1 MDCGHKNQRVARAS
15 MPSDTRLSL
24 PDGTGPAIACRRLI
38 APYAPLL
45 SHPEPRAAQQTEL
58 VFGQEFDVHAETG
71 SWTLGRARSLVVG
84 GSRPGYVGWVETK
97 TLGDVPLE
105 PTHRVNVIT
114 APVFC
119 RADLKSHIVMSVPLG
134 ANIHA
139 MSETEDYVQIGAG
152 AYLSQRHVRQL
163 SQPETCWVTVARR
176 YLGQPYVWGG
186 NGARGVDCS
195 GLVQMSLA
203 ACGID
208 APRDADLQ
216 ENSLGHGVGLPGQV
230 GDLLFW
236 SGHVGI
242 LATKTRLL
250 HANATHMAVVEE
262 PLGPALK
269 RMKRAGIALRAVKR
283 L

>member
-1 MDCGHKNQRVARAS
+1 MGPKIARRRVI
-15 MPSDTRLSL
+15 TE
-24 PDGTGPAIACRRLI
+24 
-38 APYAPLL
+38 YAPLL
-45 SHPEPRAAQQTEL
+45 SHPTPRAAQQTEL
-58 VFGQEFDVHAETG
+58 VHGQEFDVHAEQGT
-71 SWTLGRARSLVVG
+71 WAFGRACPLISDSWRA
-84 GSRPGYVGWVETK
+84 GYVGWVAADV
-97 TLGDVPLE
+97 LGDLQSAQ
-105 PTHRVNVIT
+105 THYVTSVS

-119 RADLKSHIVMSVPLG
+119 RADLKSHIIMSLPLG
-134 ANIHA
+134 ARISV
-139 MSETEDYVQIGAG
+139 MLESDSYYQIGAG
-152 AYLSQRHVRQL
+152 AYVSRLHVRSIL
-163 SQPETCWVTVARR
+163 DPERDLIAVARR

-195 GLVQMSLA
+195 GLVQMSLS

-216 ENSLGHGVGLPGQV
+216 EQMLGEAVATPEQV

-236 SGHVGI
+236 PGHVGI

-262 PLGPALK
+262 PLAPALK
-269 RMKRAGIALRAVKR
+269 RMKRAGVKLRAVKR